1 MARKTEYGKFIIS
14 AGEIGAYSVCPE
26 AWRLSMV
33 ERVKAIKDTTTE
45 KGASLH
51 KAWAR
56 SYDDAVFFTRGVKI
70 ILILVVA
77 AIVLH
82 LLTAN

>member
-26 AWRLSMV
+26 AWRLSMI
-33 ERVKAIKDTTTE
+33 ERVKAIKASSAE
-45 KGASLH
+45 QGATLH

-56 SYDDAVFFTRGVKI
+56 SYDDAVFFTHGVKLI
-70 ILILVVA
+70 IALVLA
-77 AIVLH
+77 AIAFH
-82 LLTAN
+82 ILTK

>member
-26 AWRLSMV
+26 AWRLSMI
-33 ERVKAIKDTTTE
+33 ERVKALKDASTDR
-45 KGASLH
+45 GATLH

-56 SYDDAVFFTRGVKI
+56 SYDDAVFFTKGVKLI
-70 ILILVVA
+70 IALVFA
-77 AIVLH
+77 AIAFH
-82 LLTAN
+82 LLTS